1 MTLARLGHW
10 LGLFVLASLLV
21 VALLADPL
29 AGGAAWASPQ
39 HALPGAGA
47 REIARWWVMATRNT
61 VAVVVTTTALAAV
74 LGTALGAA
82 SVYGGAGAGG
92 LLARLVEFTG
102 AVPGLILVGLLRFWD
117 ASGGILA
124 LVGTLA
130 LLRALEVAQL
140 VRAQVLT
147 TIPSDFVEASRALGA
162 SRGWQLRVHVL
173 PPLARPLLVNL
184 LLGASSLIGLEAAL
198 SFTGLGLPSDT
209 PSWGGGLA
217 AVAGGG
223 NGVALA
229 WVVGSI
235 GLTSVAL
242 YGLSVI
248 HASARPPVAMAGHV
262 KSATIPAA

>member
-10 LGLFVLASLLV
+10 LGVVLLSSLLV
-21 VALLADPL
+21 VALLAGPL
-29 AGGAAWASPQ
+29 AGAAGWASPQ
-39 HALPGAGA
+39 QGLPGAGA
-47 REIARWWVMATRNT
+47 REIAGWWLMATRNT
-61 VAVVVTTTALAAV
+61 VCVVVTTTALAAAF
-74 LGTALGAA
+74 GTVLGAA
-82 SVYGGAGAGG
+82 SVYGGGGAGG
-92 LLARLVEFTG
+92 LLARLVEFSG

-130 LLRALEVAQL
+130 LLRTLEVAQL

-162 SRGWQLRVHVL
+162 SRGWQLRVHIL

-184 LLGASSLIGLEAAL
+184 LLGAGSLIGLEAAL
-198 SFTGLGLPSDT
+198 SFAGLGLPSAT

-217 AVAGGG
+217 AVARGGSG
-223 NGVALA
+223 AALA
-229 WVVGSI
+229 CVVTSI

-248 HASARPPVAMAGHV
+248 HASPKPPAAV
-262 KSATIPAA
+262 KGRAEPATIPAA